1 MEVVGPSPFQGE
13 GWVGVAASSIDSP
26 APRPSQTPSRR
37 SPGSTLEHSDGA
49 PSGRGR
55 AIPLYD
61 GLAFPTQEFAMPE
74 PSAELT
80 RILESARRLGVE
92 LDEADAL
99 QWLSAIAAAQTGGE
113 IVVDTRTGVFGHKVS
128 MLDFSPQDLEHFR
141 RIGTLVEFLDRPGVV
156 ETALALSGS
165 AAQSK
170 IQSYPGDC
178 DYFERVHI
186 KGAA

>member
-13 GWVGVAASSIDSP
+13 GWVGVAASIIDSP
-26 APRPSQTPSRR
+26 SPRPSRTPSRR
-37 SPGSTLEHSDGA
+37 SPGSTPEHSDGA
-49 PSGRGR
+49 PAGRGR

-113 IVVDTRTGVFGHKVS
+113 IVVAPPNGAFGPQGR
-128 MLDFSPQDLEHFR
+128 MLH
-141 RIGTLVEFLDRPGVV
+141 
-156 ETALALSGS
+156 
-165 AAQSK
+165 
-170 IQSYPGDC
+170 
-178 DYFERVHI
+178 
-186 KGAA
+186 